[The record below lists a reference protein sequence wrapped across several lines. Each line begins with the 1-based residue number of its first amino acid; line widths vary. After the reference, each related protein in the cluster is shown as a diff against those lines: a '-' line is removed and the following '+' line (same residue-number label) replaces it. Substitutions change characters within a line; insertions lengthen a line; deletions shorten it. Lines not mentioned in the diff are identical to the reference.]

1 MSLKQVIVFRKDIQM
16 NKGKMIAQGA
26 HAAMM
31 CLTSSELITR
41 EQEEAIDTWS
51 HGNMA
56 KIAVAVDTLEELDD
70 LQSKAS
76 LAGLLVYEVI
86 DSGKTVFDGIPTK
99 TCIAIGPAESS
110 EVDKITGGL
119 KLL

>member
-1 MSLKQVIVFRKDIQM
+1 MDLKQVIVFRTKFPNGKEM

-31 CLTSSELITR
+31 CLIAPGPRDKTLDDWALGS
-41 EQEEAIDTWS
+41 
-51 HGNMA
+51 MA

-99 TCIAIGPAESS
+99 TCIAIGPAEAS